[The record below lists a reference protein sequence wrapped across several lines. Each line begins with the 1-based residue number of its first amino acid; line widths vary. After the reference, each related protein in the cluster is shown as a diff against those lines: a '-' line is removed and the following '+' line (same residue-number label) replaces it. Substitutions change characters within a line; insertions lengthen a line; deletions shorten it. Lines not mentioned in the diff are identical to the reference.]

1 MWDSGILEVR
11 DPDAQH
17 YAERLNAWLTMQPEG
32 AFHDGSVVEWAI
44 ESHDIAKDHVYVLP
58 VDRNLG
64 EQYYRANVPVVDQ
77 QLAKAGVRLAKL
89 LNEALGKK

>member
-1 MWDSGILEVR
+1 MRCGTVGFRKCGILTRSTTRSDSTPGYSRSPTARSRTGRGHGVTRHRER
-11 DPDAQH
+11 DV
-17 YAERLNAWLTMQPEG
+17 
-32 AFHDGSVVEWAI
+32 S
-44 ESHDIAKDHVYVLP
+44 VLP

-64 EQYYRANVPVVDQ
+64 EQHYRANVPVVDQ